1 MGDESEQQ
9 DHDHRGVKPVEGER
23 QERQPEHVEADIRT
37 KLRIGHSE
45 VARVPEQQP
54 VLPLLGGRQRE
65 HESEE
70 HRRAVADETEPPTEH
85 LMEPLHVGMHVGREH
100 ARREP
105 VCEPQVQQGKTHEQ
119 DQEDAEERHLRNE
132 LTPEDIGAAEAIVPE
147 VVKVEAGHTAA
158 EHHDEEED
166 RAERGEDDPTTRAAA
181 RRWSREV

>member
-1 MGDESEQQ
+1 MGDEGEQQ
-9 DHDHRGVKPVEGER
+9 NHDHRGVEPVEGER
-23 QERQPEHVEADIRT
+23 QERQLEHVEADIGPE
-37 KLRIGHSE
+37 LRISHSE

-54 VLPLLGGRQRE
+54 VLPLRGGRQRE
-65 HESEE
+65 HEPEE
-70 HRRAVADETEPPTEH
+70 HRRAVANESEPTAEH
-85 LMEPLHVGMHVGREH
+85 LVEPLHVGMHVGREH

-105 VCEPQVQQGKTHEQ
+105 VREPQVQQGETHEQ

-132 LTPEDIGAAEAIVPE
+132 LTPEDIGAAEAVVPE
-147 VVKVEAGHTAA
+147 VVEVETGHTAA